1 MGIRGLFQY
10 CLIAL
15 AIADENTQRGRTK
28 RMAVYRDS
36 EQIENR
42 YLKSL
47 RKVPWQER
55 IIEPLNSNYLITPYF
70 QVQS

>member
-1 MGIRGLFQY
+1 MGIRVLFQY

-15 AIADENTQRGRTK
+15 AIADENTQRGRTR

-55 IIEPLNSNYLITPYF
+55 IIEPLNSNY
-70 QVQS
+70 

>member
-1 MGIRGLFQY
+1 MKIRVHVLLEC

-15 AIADENTQRGRTK
+15 TIADENNQRGRTK

-36 EQIENR
+36 VQIDNR

-55 IIEPLNSNYLITPYF
+55 IIEP
-70 QVQS
+70 

>member
-1 MGIRGLFQY
+1 MEIRVLLEC

-15 AIADENTQRGRTK
+15 TIADENTQLGRTK

-36 EQIENR
+36 EQIGNR

-55 IIEPLNSNYLITPYF
+55 IIEP
-70 QVQS
+70 